1 MPGDLCRTSAVLAL
15 LRTFGAGYL
24 ECILCGSSLRLE
36 LFFFDDHIA
45 ALLGVGCLPGPTFPL
60 AEACSAAAPLQ
71 RPASASRHRTISGPK
86 RLFIETGDVGRESR
100 DWGAAAVSDLIIGRP
115 LSILYS
121 AGRQ

>member
-1 MPGDLCRTSAVLAL
+1 MPGYLCRTSAVLAL

-45 ALLGVGCLPGPTFPL
+45 ALLGGRLPTRTDLP
-60 AEACSAAAPLQ
+60 ACRGMLSG
-71 RPASASRHRTISGPK
+71 SASTKASLATGQSLVPR